1 MSNINKQE
9 SLNAKKF
16 FEIVEDL
23 FENGIEYF
31 PNDLSIGT
39 FQVMKGDLVEEQY
52 QLMLDYFQEKG
63 KELVFQEADNDMEL
77 ERN

>member
-1 MSNINKQE
+1 MLNINKQE

-63 KELVFQEADNDMEL
+63 
-77 ERN
+77 

>member
-1 MSNINKQE
+1 MLNINKQE

-63 KELVFQEADNDMEL
+63 KELVFQEAVNDMEL

>member
-1 MSNINKQE
+1 MLNINKQE

-39 FQVMKGDLVEEQY
+39 FQVMKGELVEEQY

>member
-1 MSNINKQE
+1 MLNINKQE

>member
-1 MSNINKQE
+1 MLNINKQE
-9 SLNAKKF
+9 FLNAKKF

-39 FQVMKGDLVEEQY
+39 FQVMKGDLVDEQY